1 MFGYLYQI
9 LVFILAGSALVVAL
23 RQKYTAQAV
32 YASRDGFV
40 YTKTETLE
48 AIKEIVRGE
57 VRRCWREDFLV
68 TVPPKSSTYSNRSY
82 PLKEVIHF
90 LVKEST
96 VRWSPEVPA
105 VADHLTIDSDT
116 DTKPDLSS

>member
-23 RQKYTAQAV
+23 RQKYTAQVV

-40 YTKTETLE
+40 YTRTETIE
-48 AIKEIVRGE
+48 AIKEIVQNE
-57 VRRCWREDFLV
+57 VQRCWREDFLV
-68 TVPPKSSTYSNRSY
+68 TVPPKSSTYGKRVY
-82 PLKEVIHF
+82 PLKKVIHY
-90 LVKEST
+90 LVKESK
-96 VRWSPEVPA
+96 VRWSPGVPA